1 MQKRIN
7 VQKMIKMAYKETKR
21 SSLAIYLILRFLV
34 IVCMILQIIRG
45 DLNNALLC
53 LLSLVLLSAC
63 IFTLS
68 GCIDEGNK
76 ITKLEITNKPTEV
89 IEGQDFQL
97 ETKYTPSDLKN
108 VSLNWESDDDSIA
121 TVKDGVVKVSIVLCD
136 GREFNI
142 TYLKGLDMISLLK
155 DEINKMTTASFH
167 ARIESDTATF
177 YRINRKL
184 FEQYVKENEELHAYI
199 ESYYRKKMTEA
210 IYRQQ
215 LMTMNGK
222 NGAVCAFIYHL
233 IPLFGRQVKKGI
245 FIDLQITNDDIANFC
260 GVSTRNS
267 VNRILRGLREENVIT
282 MVYHKILILDVDYLK
297 RYVQ

>member
-1 MQKRIN
+1 MLYSL
-7 VQKMIKMAYKETKR
+7 VTYVTKNE
-21 SSLAIYLILRFLV
+21 IGEYV
-34 IVCMILQIIRG
+34 IIRRIEKG
-45 DLNNALLC
+45 LFMSEPV
-53 LLSLVLLSAC
+53 LS
-63 IFTLS
+63 F
-68 GCIDEGNK
+68 
-76 ITKLEITNKPTEV
+76 LEEKNLPEV
-89 IEGQDFQL
+89 IKKKHTYLMMDGHDQEDIYVL
-97 ETKYTPSDLKN
+97 
-108 VSLNWESDDDSIA
+108 
-121 TVKDGVVKVSIVLCD
+121 KDGVVKVSIVLCD

-142 TYLKGLDMISLLK
+142 TYLKGLDIISLLK
-155 DEINKMTTASFH
+155 DEINKMTTASF
-167 ARIESDTATF
+167 
-177 YRINRKL
+177 YRINRKF

-245 FIDLQITNDDIANFC
+245 FIDLQITNDDIASFC

-267 VNRILRGLREENVIT
+267 VNRILRGLREENVIM

-297 RYVQ
+297 RYAQ

>member
-1 MQKRIN
+1 MSESVLNFLEEKN
-7 VQKMIKMAYKETKR
+7 LPEVTKKKHTY
-21 SSLAIYLILRFLV
+21 LMMDGHDQEDIYIL
-34 IVCMILQIIRG
+34 
-45 DLNNALLC
+45 
-53 LLSLVLLSAC
+53 
-63 IFTLS
+63 
-68 GCIDEGNK
+68 
-76 ITKLEITNKPTEV
+76 
-89 IEGQDFQL
+89 
-97 ETKYTPSDLKN
+97 
-108 VSLNWESDDDSIA
+108 
-121 TVKDGVVKVSIVLCD
+121 KDGVVKVSIVLCD

-222 NGAVCAFIYHL
+222 NGAVCAFLYQLIHL
-233 IPLFGRQVKKGI
+233 FSRKTQNGTLIDFQV
-245 FIDLQITNDDIANFC
+245 TNDDIAGFC
-260 GVSTRNS
+260 GISTRNS
-267 VNRILRGLREENVIT
+267 VNRILSKLKDEGVIT
-282 MVYHKILILDVDYLK
+282 IVNKKIYILDIDYIEQ
-297 RYVQ
+297 YVQA

>member
-1 MQKRIN
+1 MLYSL
-7 VQKMIKMAYKETKR
+7 VTYVTKNG
-21 SSLAIYLILRFLV
+21 IGEYV
-34 IVCMILQIIRG
+34 IIRRIEKE
-45 DLNNALLC
+45 LFMSESV
-53 LLSLVLLSAC
+53 LS
-63 IFTLS
+63 F
-68 GCIDEGNK
+68 
-76 ITKLEITNKPTEV
+76 LEEKNLPEV
-89 IEGQDFQL
+89 IKKKHTYLMMDGHDQEDIYVL
-97 ETKYTPSDLKN
+97 
-108 VSLNWESDDDSIA
+108 
-121 TVKDGVVKVSIVLCD
+121 KDGVVKVSIVLCD

-142 TYLKGLDMISLLK
+142 TYLKGLDIISLLK
-155 DEINKMTTASFH
+155 DEINKMTTASF
-167 ARIESDTATF
+167 
-177 YRINRKL
+177 YRINRKF

-245 FIDLQITNDDIANFC
+245 FIDLQITNDDIASFC

-282 MVYHKILILDVDYLK
+282 MVYHKILILDIDYLK
-297 RYVQ
+297 RYAQ

>member
-1 MQKRIN
+1 MLYSL
-7 VQKMIKMAYKETKR
+7 VTYVTKNE
-21 SSLAIYLILRFLV
+21 IGEYV
-34 IVCMILQIIRG
+34 IIRRIEKG
-45 DLNNALLC
+45 VFMSEPV
-53 LLSLVLLSAC
+53 LS
-63 IFTLS
+63 F
-68 GCIDEGNK
+68 
-76 ITKLEITNKPTEV
+76 LEEKNLPEV
-89 IEGQDFQL
+89 IKK
-97 ETKYTPSDLKN
+97 KYTYLMMDGHDQEDIYVL
-108 VSLNWESDDDSIA
+108 
-121 TVKDGVVKVSIVLCD
+121 KDGVVKVSIVLCD

-142 TYLKGLDMISLLK
+142 TYLKGLDIISLLK
-155 DEINKMTTASFH
+155 DEINKMTTASF
-167 ARIESDTATF
+167 
-177 YRINRKL
+177 YRINRKF

-245 FIDLQITNDDIANFC
+245 FIDLQITNDDIASFC

-297 RYVQ
+297 RYAQ

>member
-1 MQKRIN
+1 MSESVLNFLEEKN
-7 VQKMIKMAYKETKR
+7 LPEVTKKKHTF
-21 SSLAIYLILRFLV
+21 LMMDGHDQEDIY
-34 IVCMILQIIRG
+34 
-45 DLNNALLC
+45 
-53 LLSLVLLSAC
+53 VL
-63 IFTLS
+63 
-68 GCIDEGNK
+68 
-76 ITKLEITNKPTEV
+76 
-89 IEGQDFQL
+89 
-97 ETKYTPSDLKN
+97 
-108 VSLNWESDDDSIA
+108 
-121 TVKDGVVKVSIVLCD
+121 KDGVVKVSIVLCD

-142 TYLKGLDMISLLK
+142 TYLK

-199 ESYYRKKMTEA
+199 DSYYRKKMTEA

-222 NGAVCAFIYHL
+222 NGAVCAFIYNL

-267 VNRILRGLREENVIT
+267 VNRILRGLREKNVIT

>member
-1 MQKRIN
+1 MLYSL
-7 VQKMIKMAYKETKR
+7 VTYVTKNG
-21 SSLAIYLILRFLV
+21 IGEYV
-34 IVCMILQIIRG
+34 IIRRIDKG
-45 DLNNALLC
+45 LFMSESV
-53 LLSLVLLSAC
+53 LS
-63 IFTLS
+63 F
-68 GCIDEGNK
+68 
-76 ITKLEITNKPTEV
+76 LEEKNLPEV
-89 IEGQDFQL
+89 IKKKHTYLMMDGHDQEDIYVL
-97 ETKYTPSDLKN
+97 
-108 VSLNWESDDDSIA
+108 
-121 TVKDGVVKVSIVLCD
+121 KDGVVKVSIVLCD

-142 TYLKGLDMISLLK
+142 TYLKGLDIISLLK

-167 ARIESDTATF
+167 ARIESDTASF
-177 YRINRKL
+177 YRINRKF

-245 FIDLQITNDDIANFC
+245 FIDLQITNDDIASFC

-297 RYVQ
+297 RYAQ

>member
-1 MQKRIN
+1 MLYSL
-7 VQKMIKMAYKETKR
+7 VTYVTKNE
-21 SSLAIYLILRFLV
+21 IGEYV
-34 IVCMILQIIRG
+34 IIRRIEKG
-45 DLNNALLC
+45 LFMSEPV
-53 LLSLVLLSAC
+53 LS
-63 IFTLS
+63 F
-68 GCIDEGNK
+68 
-76 ITKLEITNKPTEV
+76 LEEKNLPEV
-89 IEGQDFQL
+89 IKKKHTYLMMDGHNQEDIYVL
-97 ETKYTPSDLKN
+97 
-108 VSLNWESDDDSIA
+108 
-121 TVKDGVVKVSIVLCD
+121 KDGVVKVSIVLCD

-142 TYLKGLDMISLLK
+142 TYLKGLDIISLLK
-155 DEINKMTTASFH
+155 DEINKMTTASF
-167 ARIESDTATF
+167 
-177 YRINRKL
+177 YRINRKF

-245 FIDLQITNDDIANFC
+245 FIDLQITNDDIASFC

-297 RYVQ
+297 RYAQ